1 MKITEKKVKQIL
13 TEEVGAFFEQIE
25 LKKRLKNVRGLTMDA
40 FVQVIKTMGRE
51 LKLESETVIDV
62 YIELALDLKRNWLP
76 KQWGNFTES
85 EKQLFLKTTYP
96 NTIIDESEDML
107 IKSFTN
113 PTLKKIIFS
122 DVLLAV
128 KKAEEAKEE
137 IKAGEYLGPEEPG
150 GDPKSPYWKEYL
162 EEVIKE
168 EAVNYLKENE

>member
-1 MKITEKKVKQIL
+1 MQSTEEQIKQIIL
-13 TEEVGAFFEQIE
+13 DETKKYLKEIE